1 MIAMKR
7 MRGFTLGRFVFG
19 GMCVF
24 LFRLR
29 LAIVVPL
36 AMQSKKER
44 PRLVASG
51 KARQSLDDNNEPGRK
66 YADQAVAL
74 SSN

>member
-1 MIAMKR
+1 MIAIKK
-7 MRGFTLGRFVFG
+7 MRDFSLEHCVLW
-19 GMCVF
+19 GMCDF